1 TPALQNDYD
10 ACWASLVSTFNP
22 QRR

>member
-1 TPALQNDYD
+1 ALQNDYD